1 MKLAENIFG
10 AIEKRQSSVRFIRH
24 TISIP
29 FIYGMGIVLVIFDIG
44 VEIYHRIC
52 FPLYG
57 IPLVNRKEYIKID
70 RVKLG
75 YLNLVQK
82 FNCLYCG
89 YANGLMGYSTEIIAQ
104 TEQFWCAIKHD
115 VSNEKFNVP
124 AHHKNFATYGSG
136 ENPSQHLTG
145 YVKK

>member
-89 YANGLMGYSTEIIAQ
+89 YANGLM
-104 TEQFWCAIKHD
+104 AILLK
-115 VSNEKFNVP
+115 
-124 AHHKNFATYGSG
+124 
-136 ENPSQHLTG
+136 
-145 YVKK
+145 